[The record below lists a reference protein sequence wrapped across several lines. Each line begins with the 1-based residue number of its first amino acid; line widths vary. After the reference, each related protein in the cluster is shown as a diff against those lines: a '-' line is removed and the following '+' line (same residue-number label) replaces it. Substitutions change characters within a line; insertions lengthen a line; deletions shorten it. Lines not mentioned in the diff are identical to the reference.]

1 METLV
6 TMNKELR
13 QRINAR
19 LEEETRNT
27 ATRLL
32 QDDDSEQVAVG
43 LRSIET
49 YTQLLKAMKPN
60 PIREWMLALIVAL
73 ACLIIAGLLWYV
85 RLPKI
90 HVSLRV
96 QSDAATFQL
105 KKPWR
110 PPDSYAVDKLRIER
124 LNQVFAPALEM
135 TIENASEEAWLEV
148 EGTNVV
154 LQKLDFGQDGRLEL
168 IPKNGRFEIFY
179 RGSHFKGEVAVS
191 GSSSISAGE
200 NLNRKGNLK
209 ITEDFKIPESIQ
221 FNTNSSGMVPTL
233 IKIYPQGELTF
244 QDIYVQA
251 MSFFHERTSEPGSK
265 FFESA
270 IHSGSISIHDVSV
283 EETLQEGDRLMMAG
297 VEGRL
302 RKVSHGSEIDLIFE
316 GTVEKLLL
324 GPKGLEKNLS
334 PSYLEYFYVRKPLA
348 FLWGAVVF
356 LWGLLWRVR
365 KMITY

>member
-1 METLV
+1 
-6 TMNKELR
+6 MN
-13 QRINAR
+13 
-19 LEEETRNT
+19 
-27 ATRLL
+27 
-32 QDDDSEQVAVG
+32 DDSLLTLIANA
-43 LRSIET
+43 SIPV
-49 YTQLLKAMKPN
+49 QLV
-60 PIREWMLALIVAL
+60 MLVLIVAL

-110 PPDSYAVDKLRIER
+110 PTNSYAVDKLRIER

-135 TIENASEEAWLEV
+135 TIDNALEEAWLEV

-154 LQKLDFGQDGRLEL
+154 LQKLDFGQDGMLEL
-168 IPKNGRFEIFY
+168 IPKSGRFEIFY

-191 GSSSISAGE
+191 GSSSVSAGE

-209 ITEDFKIPESIQ
+209 INEDFKIPESIQ
-221 FNTNSSGMVPTL
+221 FNTSNSGMVPTL

-251 MSFFHERTSEPGSK
+251 MSFFHERISEPGSK

-270 IHSGSISIHDVSV
+270 IHSGSRPSTPPKCRS
-283 EETLQEGDRLMMAG
+283 RLA
-297 VEGRL
+297 ESSASAL
-302 RKVSHGSEIDLIFE
+302 
-316 GTVEKLLL
+316 
-324 GPKGLEKNLS
+324 P
-334 PSYLEYFYVRKPLA
+334 VRDT
-348 FLWGAVVF
+348 FWWGCF
-356 LWGLLWRVR
+356 GMW
-365 KMITY
+365 